1 MGEIFGE
8 GVNENRE
15 VQFNSWK
22 DFDIRVRIREMR
34 QDFISN
40 LMTLVDND
48 VTKYNTLKSIA
59 VDEYL
64 TLLEFKIR
72 KNGPRWSSNSVC
84 S

>member
-48 VTKYNTLKSIA
+48 VTKYNALKSIA

-72 KNGPRWSSNSVC
+72 KNGAR
-84 S
+84 